1 MTNNSPTLI
10 ENKSQLIKYFTDGIK
25 ENNQLRIGVEHEK
38 FLFNKKDLKR
48 IDYEKIKK
56 VFELLKNNGWELQYE
71 KDKIIGLKRENQKI
85 TTEPG
90 FQYELSGAPF
100 KNIHLVCSENSSH
113 FDELKEV
120 FSSASITTSSIA
132 YDPFNKLIEIP
143 KSPKERYKIMTSE
156 MPKGGKL
163 SLDMMYKTAG
173 IQINYDYTSE
183 EDFEKKF
190 KIGNYLAPLTIALFA
205 NSPFNENK
213 LSGFLSYRGKVWQE
227 TNRGG
232 IMPITFEKLNFEKY
246 IDYAINY
253 PILFL
258 KKKGKYFSPN
268 GQTFKDF
275 LDGSLNFLKGEK
287 PSLEDFENHL
297 GTIFTEIRLKQVIEF
312 RSLDTCNFGCI
323 CNGPSFFTGLIY
335 GSLDETYEIIKN
347 WKKEEVMEAYL
358 NAPKQGLNTLLN
370 NRKLIDWGKIF
381 FDLAKKG
388 LEKRNELNKSEK
400 NETIYLKN
408 IELIIDKHFFHEIG
422 GFSYYLNK
430 SQTSY
435 YGVEIARGLNTP
447 DIHGTILLT
456 WLIAMIYDINNP
468 SQDKWKIIKP

>member
-1 MTNNSPTLI
+1 LSNNSIATI
-10 ENKSQLIKYFTDGIK
+10 ENKSQLIQYFIDGIK
-25 ENNQLRIGVEHEK
+25 KNNNQRIGVEHEK

-48 IDYEKIKK
+48 IDYKQLKK
-56 VFELLKNNGWELQYE
+56 VFEILKDKGWEPEYE
-71 KDKIIGLKRENQKI
+71 KDKVIGLRRKNQKI

-100 KNIHLVCSENSSH
+100 KNIHSVCSENSSH
-113 FDELKEV
+113 FNELKEV
-120 FSSASITTSSIA
+120 LNSTSITTSSIA

-156 MPKGGKL
+156 MPKDGKL

-232 IMPITFEKLNFEKY
+232 IMPITFENINFEKY
-246 IDYAINY
+246 IDHAISY

-258 KKKGKYFSPN
+258 KKNRKYYSPN

-275 LDGSLNFLKGEK
+275 LNGKLSFLKGEK
-287 PSLEDFENHL
+287 PTLKDFESHL
-297 GTIFTEIRLKQVIEF
+297 GTIFTEIRLKQVLEF

-358 NAPKQGLNTLLN
+358 NAPKQGLNTLLQDK
-370 NRKLIDWGKIF
+370 KLIDWAKIF
-381 FDLAKKG
+381 LDLTKKG
-388 LEKRNELNKSEK
+388 LAKRNELNKSGK
-400 NETIYLKN
+400 NETIYLKH
-408 IELIIDKHFFHEIG
+408 IEEIISNKKTRAEMLIEQYNKTKKLDFLINHDEN
-422 GFSYYLNK
+422 FSY
-430 SQTSY
+430 S
-435 YGVEIARGLNTP
+435 GL
-447 DIHGTILLT
+447 
-456 WLIAMIYDINNP
+456 
-468 SQDKWKIIKP
+468 

>member
-1 MTNNSPTLI
+1 MTNKSNSFI
-10 ENKSQLIKYFTDGIK
+10 ENKTQLIQYFKDGIK
-25 ENNQLRIGVEHEK
+25 KDTDLRIGVEHEK
-38 FLFNKKDLKR
+38 FLFNKTDLKR
-48 IDYEKIKK
+48 INYDQIKK
-56 VFELLKNNGWELQYE
+56 IFEILKEKGWEPQLE
-71 KDKIIGLKRENQKI
+71 KDKLIGLKRQNQKI

-100 KNIHLVCSENSSH
+100 KNIHSVCSENSSH
-113 FDELKEV
+113 FNELKEV
-120 FSSASITTSSIA
+120 FKSTNITTSSIA
-132 YDPFNKLIEIP
+132 YDPFNKLTDIP
-143 KSPKERYKIMTSE
+143 KSPKERYTIMTSE

-173 IQINYDYTSE
+173 IQINYDYISE

-232 IMPITFEKLNFEKY
+232 IMPITFENINFEKY
-246 IDYAINY
+246 IDHAINY

-258 KKKGKYFSPN
+258 KKNGKYYSPN
-268 GQTFKDF
+268 GQTFRDF
-275 LDGSLNFLKGEK
+275 LNGNLSFLKGEK
-287 PSLEDFENHL
+287 PTLEDFENHL

-358 NAPKQGLNTLLN
+358 NAPKQGLNTMLKN
-370 NRKLIDWGKIF
+370 KKLIDWAKIF
-381 FDLAKKG
+381 LDLSKKG
-388 LEKRNELNKSEK
+388 LDKRNELNKSGK
-400 NETIYLKN
+400 NETIYLKH
-408 IELIIDKHFFHEIG
+408 IEEIIKNKKTRAEMLIEQFNKTNNLNFLVNHDEN
-422 GFSYYLNK
+422 FSY
-430 SQTSY
+430 S
-435 YGVEIARGLNTP
+435 GF
-447 DIHGTILLT
+447 
-456 WLIAMIYDINNP
+456 
-468 SQDKWKIIKP
+468 

>member
-1 MTNNSPTLI
+1 LTNQSTSLI
-10 ENKSQLIKYFTDGIK
+10 ENKTQLIQYFNDGIK
-25 ENNQLRIGVEHEK
+25 KDTNLRIGVEHEK
-38 FLFNKKDLKR
+38 FLFNKTDLKR
-48 IDYEKIKK
+48 ADYNKIKK
-56 VFELLKNNGWELQYE
+56 IFEILKEKGWEPQLE
-71 KDKIIGLKRENQKI
+71 KDKLIGLKRQNQKI

-100 KNIHLVCSENSSH
+100 KNIHSVCSENNSH
-113 FDELKEV
+113 FNELKEV
-120 FSSASITTSSIA
+120 FKSTNITTSSIA
-132 YDPFNKLIEIP
+132 YDPFNKLIDIP
-143 KSPKERYKIMTSE
+143 KSPKERYKIMTAE

-163 SLDMMYKTAG
+163 SLEMMYKTAG

-190 KIGNYLAPLTIALFA
+190 KLGNYLAPLTIALFA
-205 NSPFNENK
+205 NSPFYENK

-232 IMPITFEKLNFEKY
+232 IMPIAFEKVDFEKY
-246 IDYAINY
+246 MDLAINY

-258 KKKGKYFSPN
+258 KKNEKYYSPN

-275 LDGSLNFLKGEK
+275 INGNLSFLKGQK
-287 PSLEDFENHL
+287 PTLEDFENHL

-358 NAPKQGLNTLLN
+358 NAPKQGLNTLLSN
-370 NRKLIDWGKIF
+370 KKLIDWGRIF
-381 FDLAKKG
+381 LELSKKG
-388 LEKRNELNKSEK
+388 LEKRNELNKSGK
-400 NETIYLKN
+400 NEIIYLRHIEEIINNKKTRAEMLIEQFNKTKN
-408 IELIIDKHFFHEIG
+408 LNFLVNHDEN
-422 GFSYYLNK
+422 FSY
-430 SQTSY
+430 S
-435 YGVEIARGLNTP
+435 GF
-447 DIHGTILLT
+447 
-456 WLIAMIYDINNP
+456 
-468 SQDKWKIIKP
+468 

>member
-1 MTNNSPTLI
+1 LTNKSSSFI
-10 ENKSQLIKYFTDGIK
+10 ENKTQLIQYFNDGIK
-25 ENNQLRIGVEHEK
+25 KDSNLKIGVEHEK

-48 IDYEKIKK
+48 VDYDQIKK
-56 VFELLKNNGWELQYE
+56 IFEILKEKGWEPQLE
-71 KDKIIGLKRENQKI
+71 KDKLIGLKRQNQKI

-100 KNIHLVCSENSSH
+100 KSIHSVCSENSSH
-113 FDELKEV
+113 FNELKEV
-120 FSSASITTSSIA
+120 FKSTNITTSSIA

-190 KIGNYLAPLTIALFA
+190 KIGNYLAPLTIAIFA

-232 IMPITFEKLNFEKY
+232 IMPITFENINFEKY
-246 IDYAINY
+246 IDHAINY

-258 KKKGKYFSPN
+258 KKNRKYYSPN
-268 GQTFKDF
+268 SQTFRDF
-275 LDGSLNFLKGEK
+275 LNGNLSFLKGEK
-287 PSLEDFENHL
+287 PTIEDFENHL

-335 GSLDETYEIIKN
+335 GSLDETYEIIKK

-358 NAPKQGLNTLLN
+358 NAPKQGLNTLLKN
-370 NRKLIDWGKIF
+370 KKLIDWAKIF
-381 FDLAKKG
+381 LDLSKKG
-388 LEKRNELNKSEK
+388 LDKRNEVNKSGK
-400 NETIYLKN
+400 NETIYLKH
-408 IELIIDKHFFHEIG
+408 IEEIIKNKKTRAEMLIEQYNKTKKLDFLINHDEN
-422 GFSYYLNK
+422 FSY
-430 SQTSY
+430 S
-435 YGVEIARGLNTP
+435 GF
-447 DIHGTILLT
+447 
-456 WLIAMIYDINNP
+456 
-468 SQDKWKIIKP
+468 

>member
-1 MTNNSPTLI
+1 MTNKSNSFI
-10 ENKSQLIKYFTDGIK
+10 ENKTQLIQYFKDGIK
-25 ENNQLRIGVEHEK
+25 KGTDLRIGVEHEK
-38 FLFNKKDLKR
+38 FLFNKTDLKR
-48 IDYEKIKK
+48 INYDQIKK
-56 VFELLKNNGWELQYE
+56 IFEILKEKGWEPQLE
-71 KDKIIGLKRENQKI
+71 KDKLIGLKRQNQKI

-100 KNIHLVCSENSSH
+100 KNIHSVCSENSSH
-113 FDELKEV
+113 FNELKEV
-120 FSSASITTSSIA
+120 FKSTNITTSSIA
-132 YDPFNKLIEIP
+132 YDPFNKLTDIP
-143 KSPKERYKIMTSE
+143 KSPKERYTIMTAE

-173 IQINYDYTSE
+173 IQINYDYISE

-232 IMPITFEKLNFEKY
+232 IMPITFENVNFEKY
-246 IDYAINY
+246 IDHAINY

-258 KKKGKYFSPN
+258 KKNGKYYSPN
-268 GQTFKDF
+268 GQTFRDF
-275 LDGSLNFLKGEK
+275 LNGNLSFLKGEK
-287 PSLEDFENHL
+287 PTLEDFENHL

-347 WKKEEVMEAYL
+347 WKKEEVMNAYL
-358 NAPKQGLNTLLN
+358 KAPKQGLNTLLKN
-370 NRKLIDWGKIF
+370 KKLIDWAKIF
-381 FDLAKKG
+381 LNLSKKG
-388 LEKRNELNKSEK
+388 LEKRNELNKSGK
-400 NETIYLKN
+400 NETIYLKH
-408 IELIIDKHFFHEIG
+408 IEEIISNKKTRAEMLIEQYNKTKKLNFLINHDEN
-422 GFSYYLNK
+422 FSY
-430 SQTSY
+430 S
-435 YGVEIARGLNTP
+435 GF
-447 DIHGTILLT
+447 
-456 WLIAMIYDINNP
+456 
-468 SQDKWKIIKP
+468 

>member
-1 MTNNSPTLI
+1 MTNKSNSFI
-10 ENKSQLIKYFTDGIK
+10 ENKTQLIQYFKDGIK
-25 ENNQLRIGVEHEK
+25 KDTDLRIGVEHEK
-38 FLFNKKDLKR
+38 FLFNKTDLKR
-48 IDYEKIKK
+48 INYDQIKK
-56 VFELLKNNGWELQYE
+56 IFEILKEKGWEPQLE
-71 KDKIIGLKRENQKI
+71 KDKLIGLRRQNQKI

-113 FDELKEV
+113 FNELQEV
-120 FSSASITTSSIA
+120 FKSTNITTSSIA
-132 YDPFNKLIEIP
+132 YDPFNKLIDIP
-143 KSPKERYKIMTSE
+143 KSPKERYKIMTAE

-205 NSPFNENK
+205 NSPFYENK
-213 LSGFLSYRGKVWQE
+213 PSGYLSYRGKVWQE

-232 IMPITFEKLNFEKY
+232 IMPIAFEKVGFEKY
-246 IDYAINY
+246 IDHAINY

-258 KKKGKYFSPN
+258 EENGKYHSPN
-268 GQTFKDF
+268 GQTFNDF
-275 LDGSLNFLKGEK
+275 LEGNLSFLKGEK
-287 PSLEDFENHL
+287 PTLENFENHL

-335 GSLDETYEIIKN
+335 GSLEETYQIIKN

-358 NAPKQGLNTLLN
+358 NSPKQGLNTLLKN
-370 NRKLIDWGKIF
+370 KKLIDWGRIF
-381 FDLAKKG
+381 LDLSKKG
-388 LEKRNELNKSEK
+388 LEKRNELNKGGK
-400 NETIYLKN
+400 NETIYLKH
-408 IELIIDKHFFHEIG
+408 IEEIIKNKKTRAEMLIEQYNKTKKLDFLINHDEN
-422 GFSYYLNK
+422 FSY
-430 SQTSY
+430 S
-435 YGVEIARGLNTP
+435 GF
-447 DIHGTILLT
+447 
-456 WLIAMIYDINNP
+456 
-468 SQDKWKIIKP
+468 

>member
-1 MTNNSPTLI
+1 MSNNSITTI
-10 ENKSQLIKYFTDGIK
+10 ENKSQLIQYFIDGIK
-25 ENNQLRIGVEHEK
+25 KNNNQRIGVEHEK
-38 FLFNKKDLKR
+38 FLFNKNDLKR

-56 VFELLKNNGWELQYE
+56 IFEILEGKGWELEYE
-71 KDKIIGLKRENQKI
+71 KDKVIGLRREDQKI

-100 KNIHLVCSENSSH
+100 KNIHSVCSENNSH
-113 FDELKEV
+113 FSELKEV

-132 YDPFNKLIEIP
+132 YDPFNKLVEIP

-173 IQINYDYTSE
+173 IQINFDYTSE

-205 NSPFNENK
+205 NSPFNEK
-213 LSGFLSYRGKVWQE
+213 KFSGFLSYRGKVWQE
-227 TNRGG
+227 TSRGG
-232 IMPITFEKLNFEKY
+232 IMPITFEKVNFEKY
-246 IDYAINY
+246 IDHAINY

-370 NRKLIDWGKIF
+370 NKKLIDWGKIF
-381 FDLAKKG
+381 LDQSRRG
-388 LEKRNELNKSEK
+388 LEKRNELNKSGK
-400 NETIYLKN
+400 NETIYLKH
-408 IELIIDKHFFHEIG
+408 IEEIIKNKKTRADILVDQFNTTKNLNFLVNHEEN
-422 GFSYYLNK
+422 FSY
-430 SQTSY
+430 S
-435 YGVEIARGLNTP
+435 GF
-447 DIHGTILLT
+447 
-456 WLIAMIYDINNP
+456 
-468 SQDKWKIIKP
+468 

>member
-1 MTNNSPTLI
+1 MTNKSNSFI
-10 ENKSQLIKYFTDGIK
+10 ENKTQLIQYFKDGIK
-25 ENNQLRIGVEHEK
+25 KDTDLRIGVEHEK
-38 FLFNKKDLKR
+38 FLFNKTDLKR
-48 IDYEKIKK
+48 INYDQIKK
-56 VFELLKNNGWELQYE
+56 IFEILKEKGWEPQLE
-71 KDKIIGLKRENQKI
+71 RDKLIGLKRQNQKI

-100 KNIHLVCSENSSH
+100 KNIHSVCSENSSH
-113 FDELKEV
+113 FNELKEV
-120 FSSASITTSSIA
+120 FKSTNITTSSIA
-132 YDPFNKLIEIP
+132 YDPFNKLTDIP
-143 KSPKERYKIMTSE
+143 KSPKERYTIMTAE

-173 IQINYDYTSE
+173 IQINYDYISE

-232 IMPITFEKLNFEKY
+232 IMPITFENVNFEKY
-246 IDYAINY
+246 IDHAINY

-258 KKKGKYFSPN
+258 KKNGKYYSPN
-268 GQTFKDF
+268 GQTFRDF
-275 LDGSLNFLKGEK
+275 LNGNLSFLKGEK
-287 PSLEDFENHL
+287 PTLEDFENHL

-347 WKKEEVMEAYL
+347 WKKEEVMDAYL
-358 NAPKQGLNTLLN
+358 NAPKQGLNTLLKN
-370 NRKLIDWGKIF
+370 KKLIDWAKIF
-381 FDLAKKG
+381 LDISKKG
-388 LEKRNELNKSEK
+388 LDKRNELNKSGK
-400 NETIYLKN
+400 NETIYLKH
-408 IELIIDKHFFHEIG
+408 IEEIIKNKKTRAEMLIEQYTKTKKLDFLTNHEEN
-422 GFSYYLNK
+422 FSY
-430 SQTSY
+430 S
-435 YGVEIARGLNTP
+435 GF
-447 DIHGTILLT
+447 
-456 WLIAMIYDINNP
+456 
-468 SQDKWKIIKP
+468 

>member
-1 MTNNSPTLI
+1 MTNQSTSLI
-10 ENKSQLIKYFTDGIK
+10 ENKTQLIQYFNDGIK
-25 ENNQLRIGVEHEK
+25 KDTNLRIGVEHEK
-38 FLFNKKDLKR
+38 FLFNKTDLKR
-48 IDYEKIKK
+48 ADYNKIKK
-56 VFELLKNNGWELQYE
+56 IFEILKEKGWEPQLE
-71 KDKIIGLKRENQKI
+71 KDKLIGLKRQNQKI

-100 KNIHLVCSENSSH
+100 KNIHSVCSENNSH
-113 FDELKEV
+113 FNELKEV
-120 FSSASITTSSIA
+120 FKSTNITTSSIA
-132 YDPFNKLIEIP
+132 YDPFNKLIDIP
-143 KSPKERYKIMTSE
+143 KSPKERYKIMTAE

-163 SLDMMYKTAG
+163 SLEMMYKTAG

-190 KIGNYLAPLTIALFA
+190 KLGNYLAPLTIALFA
-205 NSPFNENK
+205 NSPFYENK

-232 IMPITFEKLNFEKY
+232 IMPIAFEKVDFEKY
-246 IDYAINY
+246 MDLAINY

-258 KKKGKYFSPN
+258 KKNEKYYSPN

-275 LDGSLNFLKGEK
+275 INGNLSFLKGQK
-287 PSLEDFENHL
+287 PTLEDFENHL

-358 NAPKQGLNTLLN
+358 NAPKQGLNTLLSN
-370 NRKLIDWGKIF
+370 KKLIDWGRIF
-381 FDLAKKG
+381 LELSKKG
-388 LEKRNELNKSEK
+388 LEKRNELNKSGK
-400 NETIYLKN
+400 NEIIYLRHIEEIINNKKTRAEMLIEQFNKTKN
-408 IELIIDKHFFHEIG
+408 LNFLVNHDEN
-422 GFSYYLNK
+422 FSY
-430 SQTSY
+430 S
-435 YGVEIARGLNTP
+435 GF
-447 DIHGTILLT
+447 
-456 WLIAMIYDINNP
+456 
-468 SQDKWKIIKP
+468 

>member
-1 MTNNSPTLI
+1 MTNKSNSFI
-10 ENKSQLIKYFTDGIK
+10 ENKTQLIQYFKDGIK
-25 ENNQLRIGVEHEK
+25 KDTDLRIGVEHEK
-38 FLFNKKDLKR
+38 FLFNKTDLKR
-48 IDYEKIKK
+48 INYDQIKK
-56 VFELLKNNGWELQYE
+56 IFEILKDKGWEPQLE
-71 KDKIIGLKRENQKI
+71 KDNLIGLKRQNQKI

-100 KNIHLVCSENSSH
+100 KNIHSVCSENSSH
-113 FDELKEV
+113 FNELKEV
-120 FSSASITTSSIA
+120 FKSTNITTSSIA
-132 YDPFNKLIEIP
+132 YDPFNQLTDIP
-143 KSPKERYKIMTSE
+143 KNPKERYTIMTAE

-173 IQINYDYTSE
+173 IQINYDYISE

-232 IMPITFEKLNFEKY
+232 IMPIAFENVNFEKY
-246 IDYAINY
+246 IDHAINY

-258 KKKGKYFSPN
+258 KKNGKYHTPN
-268 GQTFKDF
+268 GQTFRDF
-275 LDGSLNFLKGEK
+275 LNGNLSFLKGEK
-287 PSLEDFENHL
+287 PTLEDFENHL

-347 WKKEEVMEAYL
+347 WKKEEIIESYL
-358 NAPKQGLNTLLN
+358 NAPKQGLNAVLRN
-370 NRKLIDWGKIF
+370 KKLIDWAKIF
-381 FDLAKKG
+381 LDLSKKG
-388 LEKRNELNKSEK
+388 LDKRNELNKSGK
-400 NETIYLKN
+400 NETIYLKHLEEIIKN
-408 IELIIDKHFFHEIG
+408 KKTRAEMLIEQYNKTKKLDFLTNHDEN
-422 GFSYYLNK
+422 FSY
-430 SQTSY
+430 S
-435 YGVEIARGLNTP
+435 GF
-447 DIHGTILLT
+447 
-456 WLIAMIYDINNP
+456 
-468 SQDKWKIIKP
+468 

>member
-1 MTNNSPTLI
+1 MTNKSTLFI
-10 ENKSQLIKYFTDGIK
+10 ENKTQLIQYFIDGIK
-25 ENNQLRIGVEHEK
+25 KDTNLRIGVEHEK

-48 IDYEKIKK
+48 IEYNKIKK
-56 VFELLKNNGWELQYE
+56 IFEILKEKGWEPQLE
-71 KDKIIGLKRENQKI
+71 KDKLIGLRRQNQKI

-113 FDELKEV
+113 FNELQEV
-120 FSSASITTSSIA
+120 FKSTNITTSSIA
-132 YDPFNKLIEIP
+132 YDPFNKLIDIP
-143 KSPKERYKIMTSE
+143 KSPKERYKIMTAE

-232 IMPITFEKLNFEKY
+232 IMPITFENVNFEKY
-246 IDYAINY
+246 IDHAINY

-258 KKKGKYFSPN
+258 KKKEKYYSPN

-275 LDGSLNFLKGEK
+275 LNGNLSFLKREK
-287 PSLEDFENHL
+287 PTLEDFENHL

-335 GSLDETYEIIKN
+335 GSLEETYQIIKN

-358 NAPKQGLNTLLN
+358 NSPKQGLNTLLKN
-370 NRKLIDWGKIF
+370 KKLIDWGRIF
-381 FDLAKKG
+381 LDLSKKG
-388 LEKRNELNKSEK
+388 LEKRNELNKGGK
-400 NETIYLKN
+400 NETIYLKH
-408 IELIIDKHFFHEIG
+408 IEEIIKNKKTRAEMLIEQYNKTKKLDFLINHDEN
-422 GFSYYLNK
+422 FSY
-430 SQTSY
+430 S
-435 YGVEIARGLNTP
+435 GF
-447 DIHGTILLT
+447 
-456 WLIAMIYDINNP
+456 
-468 SQDKWKIIKP
+468 

>member
-1 MTNNSPTLI
+1 MTNKSNSFI
-10 ENKSQLIKYFTDGIK
+10 ENKTQLIQYFKDGIK
-25 ENNQLRIGVEHEK
+25 KDTDLRIGVEHEK
-38 FLFNKKDLKR
+38 FLFNKTDLKR
-48 IDYEKIKK
+48 INYDQIKK
-56 VFELLKNNGWELQYE
+56 IFEILKEKGWEPQFE
-71 KDKIIGLKRENQKI
+71 KDKLIGLKRQNQKI

-100 KNIHLVCSENSSH
+100 KNIHSVCSENSSH
-113 FDELKEV
+113 FNELKEV
-120 FSSASITTSSIA
+120 FKSTNITTSSIA
-132 YDPFNKLIEIP
+132 YDPFNKLTDIP
-143 KSPKERYKIMTSE
+143 KSPKERYTIMTSE

-347 WKKEEVMEAYL
+347 WKKEEVMDAYL
-358 NAPKQGLNTLLN
+358 NAPKQGLNTLLKN
-370 NRKLIDWGKIF
+370 KRLIDWAKIF
-381 FDLAKKG
+381 LDISKKG
-388 LEKRNELNKSEK
+388 LDKRNELNKSGK
-400 NETIYLKN
+400 NETIYLKH
-408 IELIIDKHFFHEIG
+408 IEEIIKNKKTRAEMLIEQFNKTNNLNFLVNHDEN
-422 GFSYYLNK
+422 FSY
-430 SQTSY
+430 S
-435 YGVEIARGLNTP
+435 GF
-447 DIHGTILLT
+447 
-456 WLIAMIYDINNP
+456 
-468 SQDKWKIIKP
+468 

>member
-1 MTNNSPTLI
+1 MSNNSIATI
-10 ENKSQLIKYFTDGIK
+10 ENKSQLIQYFIDGIK
-25 ENNQLRIGVEHEK
+25 KNNNQRIGVEHEK
-38 FLFNKKDLKR
+38 FIFNKKDLKR
-48 IDYEKIKK
+48 IDYKQLKK
-56 VFELLKNNGWELQYE
+56 VFEILKDKGWEPEYE
-71 KDKIIGLKRENQKI
+71 KDKVIGLRRKNQKI

-100 KNIHLVCSENSSH
+100 KNIHSVCSENSSH
-113 FDELKEV
+113 FNELKEV
-120 FSSASITTSSIA
+120 LNSTSITTSSIA

-156 MPKGGKL
+156 MPKDGKL

-232 IMPITFEKLNFEKY
+232 IMPITFENINFEKY
-246 IDYAINY
+246 IDHAISY

-258 KKKGKYFSPN
+258 KKNRKYYSPN

-275 LDGSLNFLKGEK
+275 LNGKLSFLKGEK
-287 PSLEDFENHL
+287 PTLKDFESHL
-297 GTIFTEIRLKQVIEF
+297 GTIFTEIRLKQVLEF

-358 NAPKQGLNTLLN
+358 NAPKQGLNTLLQDK
-370 NRKLIDWGKIF
+370 KLIDWAKIF
-381 FDLAKKG
+381 LDLTKKG
-388 LEKRNELNKSEK
+388 LAKRNELNKSGK
-400 NETIYLKN
+400 NETIYLKH
-408 IELIIDKHFFHEIG
+408 IEEIISNKKTRAEMLIEQYNKTKKLDFLINHDEN
-422 GFSYYLNK
+422 FSY
-430 SQTSY
+430 S
-435 YGVEIARGLNTP
+435 GL
-447 DIHGTILLT
+447 
-456 WLIAMIYDINNP
+456 
-468 SQDKWKIIKP
+468 